1 MPLNTEGAH
10 SALTFWL
17 GQSHLAIYAGVVMAA
32 LRHLFRSRR
41 QQLAQHLPPQDWV
54 QPWWVNC
61 WREQKDQ
68 FPLSNKVARSWTL
81 LGNLESVHR
90 VAVDRRGLI
99 AVKPGYWS
107 LDWWLRV
114 DDNWIFPSEHGAV
127 RQRLVD
133 GAPVVETVV
142 RAAGGDLVHRVYG
155 ARLNSE
161 YLVVEVENCGSRPVA
176 LAWAIRPYDHLG
188 GGRVGEIRVDD
199 HQLHVDG
206 QIAMTLSRTPGRLI
220 GGTGGADPAASL
232 DAEEGVEVVTCE
244 RGMASAAVI
253 MPLVHG
259 GTVQG
264 MIPLE
269 VSTQSQIALSPPNGT
284 QVASGWNNHA
294 VNASRFVLPR
304 SHLSE
309 LFHSSRQSILLAS
322 TGSDI
327 VPSPGG
333 PPHSAS
339 DEAEVLIA
347 LAEAGYS
354 SAAREIF
361 IARAKRQTPLGA
373 VNHLGLD
380 VTSATINAL
389 GRAFELA
396 PDEQLLTGLG
406 EFVADGARWILANPD
421 ENAHAGLSAAY
432 KLLKILKAERA
443 ARELEDL
450 IPPDVEAEIE
460 IEEAEASTDVL
471 AMIRSAFTQ
480 LAFDPQAALADIERV
495 AALASPT
502 MNWPSSID
510 PKTKRGIAGAGHDL
524 RVTACF
530 VRSFLR
536 LLVDDTSDELL
547 VALTWPNEWLGQG
560 VEVHGVPSRHGTVS
574 WAVRW
579 HGERPA
585 FLWEVD
591 GGSKDLTVRVPGLD
605 DSFVGEGPV
614 GEALLRTGEIEPQFE
629 AGEDED
635 LGSPPSGSFS

>member
-1 MPLNTEGAH
+1 M
-10 SALTFWL
+10 
-17 GQSHLAIYAGVVMAA
+17 VA

-41 QQLAQHLPPQDWV
+41 QQLVQQLPPQDWV
-54 QPWWVNC
+54 QPWWVEC
-61 WREQKDQ
+61 WREQKDEV
-68 FPLSNKVARSWTL
+68 PASNKVARSWTL

-114 DDNWIFPSEHGAV
+114 DDNWIFPSQHAAV

-133 GAPVVETVV
+133 GAPVVETII

-161 YLVVEVENCGSRPVA
+161 YLVVEVENHGSRPVA

-188 GGRVGEIRVDD
+188 GGKVGEITVDD
-199 HQLHVDG
+199 RQLHVDG
-206 QIAMTLSRTPGRLI
+206 QVALTFSRAPGRLV
-220 GGTGGADPAASL
+220 GGTGGVDPTALL

-244 RGMASAAVI
+244 RGMASAAII

-264 MIPLE
+264 MIPLDI
-269 VSTQSQIALSPPNGT
+269 SAQTQMVPSPPSGT

-294 VNASRFVLPR
+294 VNASRFVLPQ

-309 LFHSSRQSILLAS
+309 LFHASRQSLLLAS
-322 TGSDI
+322 TGEDI

-339 DEAEVLIA
+339 DEAEVLAA
-347 LAEAGYS
+347 LVEAGYG

-373 VNHLGLD
+373 VNHAGLD
-380 VTSATINAL
+380 VTSATISAL
-389 GRAFELA
+389 GRAFDLA

-421 ENAHAGLSAAY
+421 ETAHAGLDAAH
-432 KLLKILKAERA
+432 KLLKALKADRA
-443 ARELEDL
+443 ARELADL
-450 IPPDVEAEIE
+450 MSPEIEAEIE
-460 IEEAEASTDVL
+460 MNEAEATTDVL
-471 AMIRSAFTQ
+471 AMTRSAFAQ
-480 LAFDPQAALADIERV
+480 LAVDPQAALADIEKV

-502 MNWPSSID
+502 MNWPSFID
-510 PKTKRGIAGAGHDL
+510 PRTKRGIAGAGHDL

-536 LLVDDTSDELL
+536 LLVDDTTDELL
-547 VALTWPNEWLGQG
+547 VALAWPNEWLGQG

-585 FLWEVD
+585 LLWEVD
-591 GGSKDLTVRVPGLD
+591 GGPGDLMVRVPGLD
-605 DSFVGEGPV
+605 DSFVGEGCV
-614 GEALLRTGEIEPQFE
+614 GEALLRTGDIQPQFE
-629 AGEDED
+629 TSKDED

>member
-1 MPLNTEGAH
+1 M
-10 SALTFWL
+10 
-17 GQSHLAIYAGVVMAA
+17 VA

-41 QQLAQHLPPQDWV
+41 QQLVQQLPPQDWV
-54 QPWWVNC
+54 QPWWVEC
-61 WREQKDQ
+61 WREQKDEV
-68 FPLSNKVARSWTL
+68 PASNKVARSWTL

-114 DDNWIFPSEHGAV
+114 DDNWIFPSQHGAV

-133 GAPVVETVV
+133 GAPVVETII

-161 YLVVEVENCGSRPVA
+161 YLVVEVENHGSRPVA

-188 GGRVGEIRVDD
+188 GGKVGEITVDD
-199 HQLHVDG
+199 RQLHVDG
-206 QIAMTLSRTPGRLI
+206 QVALTFSRAPGRLV
-220 GGTGGADPAASL
+220 GGTGGVDPTALL

-244 RGMASAAVI
+244 RGMASAAII

-264 MIPLE
+264 MIPLDISAQLQM
-269 VSTQSQIALSPPNGT
+269 VPSPPSGT

-294 VNASRFVLPR
+294 VNASRFVLPK

-309 LFHSSRQSILLAS
+309 LFHASRQSLLLAS
-322 TGSDI
+322 TGEDI

-339 DEAEVLIA
+339 DEAEVLAA
-347 LAEAGYS
+347 LVEAGYW

-373 VNHLGLD
+373 VNHAGLD
-380 VTSATINAL
+380 VTSATISAL
-389 GRAFELA
+389 GRAFDLA

-421 ENAHAGLSAAY
+421 ETAHAGLDAAH
-432 KLLKILKAERA
+432 KLLKALKADRA
-443 ARELEDL
+443 ARELADL
-450 IPPDVEAEIE
+450 MSPEIE
-460 IEEAEASTDVL
+460 ADIEMNEAEATTDVL
-471 AMIRSAFTQ
+471 AMTRSAFAQ
-480 LAFDPQAALADIERV
+480 LAVDPQAALADIEKV

-502 MNWPSSID
+502 MNWPSFID
-510 PKTKRGIAGAGHDL
+510 PTTKRGIAGAGHDL

-536 LLVDDTSDELL
+536 LLVDDTTDELL
-547 VALTWPNEWLGQG
+547 VALAWPNEWLGQG

-585 FLWEVD
+585 LLWEVD
-591 GGSKDLTVRVPGLD
+591 GGPRDLTVRIPGLD
-605 DSFVGEGPV
+605 DCFVGEGCV
-614 GEALLRTGEIEPQFE
+614 GEALLRTGDIQPQFE
-629 AGEDED
+629 TSKDED